1 MSKIAYNIGGRELEF
16 KIIKFKANQSLDFI
30 IDLINLLP
38 QTLKMS
44 PESNIDRDTI
54 RYIIFMVMDV
64 GDDVKL
70 DDTQKELIKDLANA
84 DLIKLIFKEAYMN
97 ASADKRNDIREQLF
111 SLLRMDN
118 NEELPDEVER
128 FIKTPKELF
137 SAMVKI
143 VKYNY
148 EDFFLITEN

>member
-1 MSKIAYNIGGRELEF
+1 MKHD
-16 KIIKFKANQSLDFI
+16 IITQIS
-30 IDLINLLP
+30 
-38 QTLKMS
+38 
-44 PESNIDRDTI
+44 
-54 RYIIFMVMDV
+54 
-64 GDDVKL
+64 
-70 DDTQKELIKDLANA
+70 QKELIKDLANA